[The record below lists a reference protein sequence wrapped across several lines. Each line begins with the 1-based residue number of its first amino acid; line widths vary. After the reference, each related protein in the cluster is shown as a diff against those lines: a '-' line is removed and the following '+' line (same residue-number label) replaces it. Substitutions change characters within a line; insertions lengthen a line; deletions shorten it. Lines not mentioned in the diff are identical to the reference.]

1 MQFELSNGKKG
12 AILAISGSILWGIMG
27 AVCQHLL
34 QGKGVSALWL
44 VNMRMFFA
52 GMLLLLMD
60 YAIYRKDF
68 FAVWRGTKNVVQMLV
83 FSFVTI
89 MAVQFTYLSAVN
101 HMNAAMATVFVSLAP
116 IATIMW
122 VCIREHHLPF
132 FSELICCLMAVLG
145 AVIMAT
151 HGDFTSLAVSET
163 GLWWGLALPFAGVV
177 YTCQPGYLMQNY
189 RPSNVTGWGLF
200 LGGLVLLPLVR
211 PWEMTV
217 EPDMDLVLSTAYTIV
232 FGTAV
237 AFWTF
242 LASLQYIK
250 PHIAA
255 IYELVEP
262 LSAILLSVWLLGVLF
277 EGPEMLGTAMI
288 IAPVI
293 YLSLWKPKKTG
304 KMLGERQY

>member
-1 MQFELSNGKKG
+1 MLSDGKKG
-12 AILAISGSILWGIMG
+12 AVLALSGSILWGIMG

-52 GMLLLLMD
+52 GILLLLMD
-60 YAIYRKDF
+60 YAIYRKAF
-68 FAVWRGTKNVVQMLV
+68 FEVWYGTRNVVQMLV

-89 MAVQFTYLSAVN
+89 MAVQFTYLSAVDY
-101 HMNAAMATVFVSLAP
+101 MNAAMATVFVSLAP
-116 IATIMW
+116 IATIIW

-132 FSELICCLMAVLG
+132 LSEFICCLMAVLG

-163 GLWWGLALPFAGVV
+163 GLLWGLALPFAGVV
-177 YTCQPGYLMQNY
+177 YTCQPAYLMKNY

-200 LGGLVLLPLVR
+200 LGGLVLLPLIR
-211 PWEMTV
+211 PWELPV
-217 EPDMDLVLSTAYTIV
+217 EPDMDLLVSTAYTIV
-232 FGTAV
+232 FGTAI

-293 YLSLWKPKKTG
+293 YLSLGKTG
-304 KMLGERQY
+304 VAGH